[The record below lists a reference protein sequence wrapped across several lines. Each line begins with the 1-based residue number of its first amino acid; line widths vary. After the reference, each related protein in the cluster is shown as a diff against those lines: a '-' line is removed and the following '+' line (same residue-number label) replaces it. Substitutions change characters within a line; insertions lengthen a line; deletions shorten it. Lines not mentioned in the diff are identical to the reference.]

1 MKTKYTG
8 IILLNQ
14 GDRIEGA
21 KRIMNLCYICIINSE
36 GLNIPSFHS
45 SNVFLLLNGVFK
57 IAGVLTKLAVILLAW

>member
-1 MKTKYTG
+1 M
-8 IILLNQ
+8 NQ

-21 KRIMNLCYICIINSE
+21 KRIMNLCYFCIINSE

-57 IAGVLTKLAVILLAW
+57 IAGVLTKQEELLQA